1 VNVQSTE
8 KPQAHGRPSVRV
20 VNADVTRSDGH
31 EERLAEI
38 VAVALA
44 NGMDRAKVI
53 STEAIVVEKR
63 AQAKCLIPRC
73 TSYGKS
79 LTCPPN
85 TPSTDEVKEIVRD
98 YRTAV
103 IMQVDGSEELDGT
116 TELLRRD
123 YNWCYESVYK
133 LHEALHNTECRAFN
147 LGYYL
152 ALGMGGGDC
161 RWCEI
166 ESGGIEQ
173 YGDNALLHA
182 NAGGCAGVRSG
193 HCTKEYRAR
202 PALEAMSVNV
212 LQTAANAGLPFYF
225 SGLDERYVTW
235 NAILL
240 VD

>member
-1 VNVQSTE
+1 MTTKQRE
-8 KPQAHGRPSVRV
+8 RLSVRV
-20 VNADVTRSDGH
+20 VDESVTRKSS
-31 EERLAEI
+31 EREKLDEI

-44 NGMDRAKVI
+44 NGMDRAKAVPSSVVTI
-53 STEAIVVEKR
+53 EAR

-85 TPSTDEVKEIVRD
+85 TPSTEEVRKIVGD
-98 YRTAV
+98 YRV
-103 IMQVDGSEELDGT
+103 GVMMQVDGTEEGDGT
-116 TELLRRD
+116 SDLLRRD

-133 LHEALHNTECRAFN
+133 LHEALHNTECRAFD

-166 ESGGIEQ
+166 LRGGIES
-173 YGDNALLHA
+173 YGENALLHA
-182 NAGGCAGVRSG
+182 NAGGCAGVKGG
-193 HCTKEYRAR
+193 HCNEEYRAR

-212 LQTAANAGLPFYF
+212 LATAEKAGLPFYF
-225 SGLDERYVTW
+225 SGKDERYVTW

>member
-1 VNVQSTE
+1 MSTR
-8 KPQAHGRPSVRV
+8 QRQRLSVRV
-20 VNADVTRSDGH
+20 VDDSVTRLSPEQDK
-31 EERLAEI
+31 LDEI

-44 NGMDRAKVI
+44 NGMDRAKVVPTSVI
-53 STEAIVVEKR
+53 TIEAR

-85 TPSTDEVKEIVRD
+85 TPSTDEVREIVGD
-98 YRTAV
+98 YRVAV
-103 IMQVDGSEELDGT
+103 MMQVDGSEEVDGT
-116 TELLRRD
+116 SDLLRRD

-133 LHEALHNTECRAFN
+133 LHEALHNTECRAFD
-147 LGYYL
+147 LGFYL

-166 ESGGIEQ
+166 VRGGIEA
-173 YGDNALLHA
+173 YGDSALLHA
-182 NAGGCAGVRSG
+182 NAGGCAGVRGG
-193 HCTKEYRAR
+193 HCNEQYRAR

-212 LQTAANAGLPFYF
+212 LKTAEKAGLPFYF
-225 SGLDERYVTW
+225 SGKDERYVTW

>member
-1 VNVQSTE
+1 VSDQQVKE
-8 KPQAHGRPSVRV
+8 RPSVRR
-20 VNADVTRSDGH
+20 VNEGVTRLDSRDD
-31 EERLAEI
+31 RLAEI

-53 STEAIVVEKR
+53 SPEVIVVEKR

-85 TPSTDEVKEIVRD
+85 TPSTDEVKQIVGD

-103 IMQVDGSEELDGT
+103 IMQVDGSEEKDGT
-116 TELLRRD
+116 SELLRRD

-133 LHEALHNTECRAFN
+133 LHEALHNCEVRAFD

-166 ESGGIEQ
+166 TSGGIEQ

-182 NAGGCAGVRSG
+182 NAGGCSGMVTG

-212 LQTAANAGLPFYF
+212 LATAANAGLPFYF

-240 VD
+240 VE